1 MAIDKFVTAEAAV
14 ALIADGDTVALIGGG
29 GGLCEATCLH
39 EAIERRFLETSHP
52 RGLTVIHSLGIG
64 DRKSRGMNRFAHEG
78 MVKRVIGG
86 HWVWSPR
93 MQQLARD
100 EKIEAYVFPGGVAMQ
115 LFREIGAGRPGLFTH
130 VGLGTFV
137 DPRVEGGRMNKAA
150 KDDLI
155 EVVTI
160 DGRELLRYRSFPVN
174 VAVVR
179 GSFADAHGNVS
190 LDQEPANVDIYAAA
204 LAAHNSG
211 GKVIVQVRTAVE
223 VGALPARSV
232 RVPGAVVDAVV
243 VDPMQSMGYDVVYDP
258 TMSGE
263 IKGPPRPTELQ
274 PFTVR
279 QLIARR
285 AAEELRE
292 GAVLNYGFGIP
303 DGVARLIAERGHL
316 DRYYQTIEHGTYGG
330 ELLEGTL
337 FGYARNATAMI
348 DGPSQFDFYSGGG
361 LDIAFLG
368 FGEID
373 RAGNVNV
380 SKLGG
385 VTVGPGGFIDIAQN
399 AKKVVFCGT
408 FDAKGTQLDI
418 GAGRLRVVQHG
429 EVVKLVSEVE
439 QITYSGR
446 EALKRGQ
453 DVVYVTER
461 AVFQLTG
468 KGLAL
473 TETWYWDMNDTNR
486 TWTKRWQ
493 QERAGKYP
501 TMIHAGVY
509 AGITHYLKA
518 VAALKSA
525 KDGKVVVAKMKEM
538 PTDDPLFGKGTI
550 RADGRKIHDAYLLEV
565 KSPAESKYPGDF
577 YKVKATIPAAEA
589 FRPLKDGGCPLVS
602 G

>member
-1 MAIDKFVTAEAAV
+1 MGIDKFMTADAAA
-14 ALIADGDTVALIGGG
+14 ALIGDGDTVVLIGGG
-29 GGLCEATCLH
+29 GGLVEASCMH
-39 EAIERRFLETSHP
+39 EAVEKRFLATGHP
-52 RGLTVIHSLGIG
+52 RRLTVVHSLGIG

-93 MQQLARD
+93 MQQLAKE
-100 EKIEAYVFPGGVAMQ
+100 EKIEAYVLPGGVAMQ
-115 LFREIGAGRPGLFTH
+115 LFREIGAGRPGLLTH

-137 DPRVEGGRMNKAA
+137 DPRVEGGRMNRAA
-150 KDDLI
+150 TEELV
-155 EVVTI
+155 EVVRV
-160 DGRELLRYRSFPVN
+160 DGRELLRYKPFPVN
-174 VAVVR
+174 IAIIR
-179 GSFADAHGNVS
+179 GSFADAHGNIS

-211 GKVIVQVRTAVE
+211 GKVIAQVRTAVDI
-223 VGALPARSV
+223 GQLPARSV
-232 RVPGAVVDAVV
+232 RVPGAIVDAVV
-243 VDPMQSMGYDVVYDP
+243 VDPSQSMGYDVVYDP

-263 IKGPPRPTELQ
+263 IKGPASAAAPQ

-285 AAEELRE
+285 AADELVD
-292 GAVLNYGFGIP
+292 GAVLNYGYGIP
-303 DGVARLIAERGHL
+303 DGVAKLIAERGHL

-330 ELLEGTL
+330 ELLDGTL

-373 RAGNVNV
+373 RVGHVNV

-408 FDAKGTQLDI
+408 FDAKGAEFEI
-418 GAGRLRVVQHG
+418 SSGRLRIVRHG
-429 EVVKLVSEVE
+429 EVMKFVAEVE

-453 DVVYVTER
+453 NAVYVTER
-461 AVFQLTG
+461 AVFRLTEH
-468 KGLAL
+468 GLAL
-473 TETWYWDMNDTNR
+473 TEVAPGIDVRRDVL
-486 TWTKRWQ
+486 
-493 QERAGKYP
+493 ERMKFAPHIQGDP
-501 TMIHAGVY
+501 ALMAASHFY
-509 AGITHYLKA
+509 A
-518 VAALKSA
+518 
-525 KDGKVVVAKMKEM
+525 
-538 PTDDPLFGKGTI
+538 
-550 RADGRKIHDAYLLEV
+550 
-565 KSPAESKYPGDF
+565 
-577 YKVKATIPAAEA
+577 
-589 FRPLKDGGCPLVS
+589 
-602 G
+602 

>member
-1 MAIDKFVTAEAAV
+1 VTIDKFTTADAAV
-14 ALIADGDTVALIGGG
+14 SLIKDGDTVALIGGG
-29 GGLCEATCLH
+29 GGLVEASCLF
-39 EAIERRFLETSHP
+39 AAVERRFLATGHP
-52 RGLTVIHSLGIG
+52 RALTAIHALGIG
-64 DRKSRGMNRFAHEG
+64 DRKSRGMNCFAHEG

-93 MQQLARD
+93 MQALARD
-100 EKIEAYVFPGGVAMQ
+100 EKIEAYVLPGGVAMQ

-137 DPRVEGGRMNKAA
+137 DPRIEGGRMNRTA
-150 KDDLI
+150 KDDLA

-160 DGRELLRYRSFPVN
+160 DGRELLRYKPFPVN
-174 VAVVR
+174 VALIR

-190 LDQEPANVDIYAAA
+190 LDQEPANLDIYAAA

-211 GKVIVQVRTAVE
+211 GKVIVQVRTAVA

-232 RVPGAVVDAVV
+232 RIPGAIVDAVV
-243 VDPMQSMGYDVVYDP
+243 VDPTQAMSYDIPYDP

-263 IKGPPRPTELQ
+263 IKGPAPLEAAQ

-279 QLIARR
+279 QVIARR
-285 AAEELRE
+285 GAAELRD

-303 DGVARLIAERGHL
+303 DGIAKLIAASGRL

-330 ELLEGTL
+330 ELLEGSL

-373 RAGNVNV
+373 AAGHVNV

-399 AKKVVFCGT
+399 ARKVVFCGT
-408 FDAKGTQLDI
+408 FDAKGAELEI
-418 GAGRLRVVQHG
+418 GGGRLAIRRHG
-429 EVVKLVSEVE
+429 DVAKLVGKVE
-439 QITYSGR
+439 QITWSGS
-446 EALKRGQ
+446 EALKRRQ

-461 AVFQLTG
+461 AVFRLT
-468 KGLAL
+468 
-473 TETWYWDMNDTNR
+473 D
-486 TWTKRWQ
+486 
-493 QERAGKYP
+493 
-501 TMIHAGVY
+501 AGVTLVEV
-509 AGITHYLKA
+509 APGIDVRRDIIERMQFTPQIPREPALM
-518 VAALKSA
+518 AAA
-525 KDGKVVVAKMKEM
+525 HF
-538 PTDDPLFGKGTI
+538 TQ
-550 RADGRKIHDAYLLEV
+550 
-565 KSPAESKYPGDF
+565 
-577 YKVKATIPAAEA
+577 
-589 FRPLKDGGCPLVS
+589 
-602 G
+602 

>member
-1 MAIDKFVTAEAAV
+1 MTIDKFTTADAAV
-14 ALIADGDTVALIGGG
+14 SLIKDGDTVALIGGG
-29 GGLCEATCLH
+29 GGLVEASCLF
-39 EAIERRFLETSHP
+39 AAVERRFLATGHP
-52 RGLTVIHSLGIG
+52 RALTAIHALGIG
-64 DRKSRGMNRFAHEG
+64 DRKSRGMNCFAHEG

-93 MQQLARD
+93 MQALARD
-100 EKIEAYVFPGGVAMQ
+100 EKIEAYVLPGGVAMQ

-137 DPRVEGGRMNKAA
+137 DPRIEGGRMNRTA
-150 KDDLI
+150 KDDLA

-160 DGRELLRYRSFPVN
+160 DGRELLRYKPFPVN
-174 VAVVR
+174 VALIR

-190 LDQEPANVDIYAAA
+190 LDQEPANLDIYAAA

-211 GKVIVQVRTAVE
+211 GKVIVQVRTAVA

-232 RVPGAVVDAVV
+232 RIPGAIVDAVV
-243 VDPMQSMGYDVVYDP
+243 VDPTQAMSYDIPYDP

-263 IKGPPRPTELQ
+263 IKGPAPLEAAQ

-279 QLIARR
+279 QVIARR
-285 AAEELRE
+285 GAAELRD

-303 DGVARLIAERGHL
+303 DGIAKLIAASGRL

-330 ELLEGTL
+330 ELLEGSL

-373 RAGNVNV
+373 AAGHVNV

-399 AKKVVFCGT
+399 ARKVVFCGT
-408 FDAKGTQLDI
+408 FDAKGAELEI
-418 GAGRLRVVQHG
+418 GGGRLAIRRHG
-429 EVVKLVSEVE
+429 DVAKLVGKVE
-439 QITYSGR
+439 QITWSGS
-446 EALKRGQ
+446 EALKRRQ

-461 AVFQLTG
+461 AVFRLT
-468 KGLAL
+468 
-473 TETWYWDMNDTNR
+473 D
-486 TWTKRWQ
+486 
-493 QERAGKYP
+493 
-501 TMIHAGVY
+501 AGVTLVEV
-509 AGITHYLKA
+509 APGIDVRRDIIERMQFTPQIPREPALM
-518 VAALKSA
+518 AAA
-525 KDGKVVVAKMKEM
+525 HF
-538 PTDDPLFGKGTI
+538 TQ
-550 RADGRKIHDAYLLEV
+550 
-565 KSPAESKYPGDF
+565 
-577 YKVKATIPAAEA
+577 
-589 FRPLKDGGCPLVS
+589 
-602 G
+602 